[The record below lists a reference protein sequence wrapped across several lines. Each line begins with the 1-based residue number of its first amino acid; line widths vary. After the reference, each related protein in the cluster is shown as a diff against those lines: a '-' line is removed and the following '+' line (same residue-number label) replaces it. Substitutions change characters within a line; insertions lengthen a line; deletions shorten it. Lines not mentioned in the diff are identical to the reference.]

1 MDNPTLG
8 EAMGTFAVEGLALV
22 AVVTT
27 VYLVLRYFGWIKED
41 A

>member
-1 MDNPTLG
+1 MDTTLG

-22 AVVTT
+22 AVVTV

>member
-22 AVVTT
+22 AVVTAA
-27 VYLVLRYFGWIKED
+27 YLISRYFGWIKED